1 MVKQLKPAKHIL
13 ITGGSRGIGRA
24 VAIGA
29 GERGW
34 SVGVNYAGNEK
45 AAAETVAA
53 VKAAGGQAIA
63 IQGDVASEA
72 DVIAM
77 FDATM
82 AAFGPL
88 DGLVNNAGIVGPKQ
102 AFADYSLERMKRI
115 FDINVLGAYLCAREA
130 ARRMSTS
137 RGSQYGARGGSIVNL
152 SSMAARLGSPGEYVD
167 YAGSKGAIDTMT
179 VGLARELA
187 PEGIR
192 VNAVRPGLIDTEIHA
207 SGGQPDRAARLG
219 ATTPMGRAGTAGEV
233 AAAVLW
239 LLEDSCDYLTASLLD
254 VAGGR

>member
-1 MVKQLKPAKHIL
+1 MVKHIL
-13 ITGGSRGIGRA
+13 VTGGSRGIGRA

-29 GERGW
+29 GELGW
-34 SVGVNYAGNEK
+34 SVGVNYAGNDK

-53 VKAAGGQAIA
+53 VKEAGGNAIA
-63 IQGDVASEA
+63 IQGDVAREA

-77 FDATM
+77 FDASQQ
-82 AAFGPL
+82 AFGPL
-88 DGLVNNAGIVGPKQ
+88 DGLVNNAGIVGNKEP
-102 AFADYSLERMKRI
+102 FVDYSLERMKRI
-115 FDINVLGAYLCAREA
+115 FDTNVLGAYLCAREA
-130 ARRMSTS
+130 ARRMCKS
-137 RGSQYGARGGSIVNL
+137 RGGAGGAIVNI

-219 ATTPMGRAGTAGEV
+219 VTTPMGRAGTAGEV

-239 LLEDSCDYLTASLLD
+239 LLGDSCDYLTASLLD